1 MNYLS
6 LPPLDVGLHSSSPSF
21 STAAPPPVCGNIPL
35 AAVYP
40 VPSHCLPVGQTVP
53 RQQSNPL
60 LLPLPF
66 LAYPNT
72 TNPIVPLAP
81 AKPGCFLLQM
91 VWTTPTDSSQHGLE
105 QEPNGRTSQEQVE
118 GAKSS
123 MIPRLKVEER
133 RGEDE
138 SSASTSTLS
147 PVSSSGERD
156 EEEEEQQDEVE
167 NGDEQE
173 VEVKEEEEE
182 RKNSIVMGVVS
193 LNGGESSDG
202 EGGQGTEGG
211 DGGAGEEEEEEG
223 REGEGDQGGEREE
236 AERQRENGG
245 GEREEDGEKEKD
257 EDHDRQGEEEEEEDF
272 DDLTQDE
279 DEEEVMS
286 SASEESVLSVPELQ
300 VNRKFR

>member
-6 LPPLDVGLHSSSPSF
+6 LPPLDVGLHSDSPSF
-21 STAAPPPVCGNIPL
+21 SAAAPPLICGSVPL

-40 VPSHCLPVGQTVP
+40 VPAHCLPMGQTVP

-60 LLPLPF
+60 LLRLPF
-66 LAYPNT
+66 LSNPST
-72 TNPIVPLAP
+72 TNPIVPLASVA

-91 VWTTPTDSSQHGLE
+91 VWTTPTDSSQHALE
-105 QEPNGRTSQEQVE
+105 QEPNGQIRQEQME
-118 GAKSS
+118 GGKTS

-133 RGEDE
+133 RREDE
-138 SSASTSTLS
+138 GSASTSTLS
-147 PVSSSGERD
+147 PVSSSGEKE
-156 EEEEEQQDEVE
+156 EEEEEQQGEVE
-167 NGDEQE
+167 NGEEQQ
-173 VEVKEEEEE
+173 EEE
-182 RKNSIVMGVVS
+182 RKNLIVMGVVS
-193 LNGGESSDG
+193 LNGGKSTDG

-211 DGGAGEEEEEEG
+211 DGEGVEEEEG
-223 REGEGDQGGEREE
+223 GGGEGDQGGEGEE
-236 AERQRENGG
+236 AEGQRENGG

-300 VNRKFR
+300 VNRKCR